1 MVKISRQAVL
11 AATGNP
17 VIAYSL
23 HGNCYLNVTNRCSLR
38 CAFCPKFNGSWDVQD
53 YNLRLPRE
61 PSVAS
66 ILLAAGDPSRYQEVV
81 FCGLGEPTLRLY
93 EILEVAQ
100 TLRRKGA
107 RRFRL
112 NTDGLANLVQGH
124 DITPNLEGCIDA
136 LSVSLNAHNE
146 KLYEQHC
153 RPQHPGSFQAVLDF
167 VSSARQFV
175 PDITITAIQGLE
187 GVDIAA
193 CEKIAAKLGVKFRER
208 TLDQVG

>member
-1 MVKISRQAVL
+1 MGKNSQQAVL
-11 AATGNP
+11 AAAESP

-38 CAFCPKFNGSWDVQD
+38 CTFCPKFNGTWDVKD
-53 YNLRLPRE
+53 YNLRLTRE

-66 ILLAAGDPSRYQEVV
+66 ILLAAGDPSRYREVV
-81 FCGLGEPTLRLY
+81 FCGLGEPTSRLY
-93 EILEVAQ
+93 EVLEVAQ

-107 RRFRL
+107 KRLRL

-167 VSSARQFV
+167 VASARLFV
-175 PDITITAIQGLE
+175 PDITITAIRGLD

-193 CEKIAAKLGVKFRER
+193 CERIAANLGVKFRER

>member
-1 MVKISRQAVL
+1 MGKISRQAVL
-11 AATGNP
+11 AATGSP

-38 CAFCPKFNGSWDVQD
+38 CTFCPKFNGIWDVKD

-66 ILLAAGDPSRYQEVV
+66 ILLAAGDPSRYRELV
-81 FCGLGEPTLRLY
+81 FCGLGEPTSRLY
-93 EILEVAQ
+93 VVLEAAQ
-100 TLRRKGA
+100 TLRRRGA
-107 RRFRL
+107 RHIRL

-136 LSVSLNAHNE
+136 LSVSLNVHNE

-153 RPQHPGSFQAVLDF
+153 RPQHPGSFQAVQDF
-167 VSSARQFV
+167 VVSARQFV
-175 PDITITAIQGLE
+175 PDITMSAIRGLD

-193 CEKIAAKLGVKFRER
+193 CEKIAADLGVKFRER